1 MGNIFKYYYYGNQ
14 ESKSDDKYKKQLQDY
29 KNYFFNNYKIVDIL
43 GKGGFATVFLVQH
56 QKNEKIVYAMKVIE
70 KEEVLTK
77 EESEDYNE
85 ILIEETFEEIPLCY
99 STKIERNIMV
109 NISKINDPFLLRIK
123 SAFQDSINFYIISE
137 YIPGKNL
144 WHYFSETKKF
154 GGEFAKFY
162 AIEILLG
169 LETLHALNIAHC
181 DLKFDNILVD
191 TDGHIKICD
200 FGCGWVQ
207 IPNRVRTE
215 VVGTPLYMA
224 PEIIGKKGY
233 NKMVDWWSYG
243 IILYIMISG
252 KIPLVPRGKGEKIK
266 IEMLD
271 SFSDAEKD
279 LLQGLLNPDP
289 KKRLGSK
296 NGAKEIKN
304 HKYFKGVIWEEYRN
318 KKIDGPFKHSPENL
332 QEERKEPIPNEKVFI
347 KDNNYIKFRNFTYV
361 SKTLLDERNE
371 EIKDDDNNQNQNNIA
386 LNEQ

>member
-1 MGNIFKYYYYGNQ
+1 
-14 ESKSDDKYKKQLQDY
+14 
-29 KNYFFNNYKIVDIL
+29 
-43 GKGGFATVFLVQH
+43 
-56 QKNEKIVYAMKVIE
+56 MKVIE
-70 KEEVLTK
+70 KEEELT
-77 EESEDYNE
+77 EEETEDYNE
-85 ILIEETFEEIPLCY
+85 DLIQENFEIIPLCY

-137 YIPGKNL
+137 YIPGKDL

-169 LETLHALNIAHC
+169 LETLHALNIVHN

-200 FGCGWVQ
+200 FGCGRVQ
-207 IPNRVRTE
+207 KPNRVRTE
-215 VVGTPLYMA
+215 VVGTPLFMA

-233 NKMVDWWSYG
+233 NKMVDWCSFG
-243 IILYIMISG
+243 VILYIMISG
-252 KIPLVPRGKGEKIK
+252 KEPLVLWETEEKIRF
-266 IEMLD
+266 EMLD

-279 LLQGLLNPDP
+279 LLKGLLNPDP

-296 NGAKEIKN
+296 NGAKEIKE
-304 HKYFKGVIWEEYRN
+304 HKYFKGVIWDEYRN

-332 QEERKEPIPNEKVFI
+332 QEERKEPIPNEKVI
-347 KDNNYIKFRNFTYV
+347 GKGDGYIKFRNFTYV

-371 EIKDDDNNQNQNNIA
+371 EIKDDDNNQNQNK
-386 LNEQ
+386 